1 MFFLKPLTGSEDF
14 ETGAIDQQMN
24 RTIRED
30 NVRLPR
36 RRRPASYSAQFFT
49 WNFILGMWWR
59 REELCLLGIE
69 GVAFQKSVPDLSQTT
84 RFLPYSCNNA
94 PQVSQPE
101 MREQVHS
108 VN

>member
-30 NVRLPR
+30 NVRLTR
-36 RRRPASYSAQFFT
+36 RRSTASYSAQFFT

-69 GVAFQKSVPDLSQTT
+69 GVAFQKSVPDYTISALLVQQRPAGVSARNERASSQ
-84 RFLPYSCNNA
+84 R
-94 PQVSQPE
+94 
-101 MREQVHS
+101 
-108 VN
+108 